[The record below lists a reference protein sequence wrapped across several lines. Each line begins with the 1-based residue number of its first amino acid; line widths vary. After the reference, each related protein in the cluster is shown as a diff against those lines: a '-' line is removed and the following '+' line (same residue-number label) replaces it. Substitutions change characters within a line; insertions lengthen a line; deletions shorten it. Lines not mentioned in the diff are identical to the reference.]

1 MVVRPAEARDNDA
14 LCCMEEKSVQ
24 GTQIKLTVRR
34 RDYFFR
40 AKHFRDSVLMVA
52 EDNGVLLGV
61 MGMAFLRL
69 RVGGTFH
76 KGALIF
82 DWRANP
88 EISDRGLNPVMGRIW
103 LALDAVARD
112 RGVEFLFGLVKKDNE
127 RSKRILSRGG
137 AQYVGTRKFYLFPV
151 TRRRRVAAGV
161 GVLDD
166 YDFAEDRR
174 LVAEHYRDY
183 DLVPDWESGEE
194 VLSRKYCRGLIRCG
208 QTSIRLWD
216 SSADY
221 QKIAVSIPWYY
232 SAARPVVQALRT
244 FLPLPRIPAP
254 GDVVRTW
261 DVYDPIVHSQREL
274 LEVMRAANNL
284 AMEAD
289 ADYLVVTADTRE
301 EELTV
306 FGKRAIISLEY
317 EILFKSLVE
326 MPAITKTYCDI
337 RWL

>member
-1 MVVRPAEARDNDA
+1 
-14 LCCMEEKSVQ
+14 MEEKSVQ

-61 MGMAFLRL
+61 MGMAFMRL

-137 AQYVGTRKFYLFPV
+137 AQYVGT
-151 TRRRRVAAGV
+151 
-161 GVLDD
+161 
-166 YDFAEDRR
+166 
-174 LVAEHYRDY
+174 
-183 DLVPDWESGEE
+183 E
-194 VLSRKYCRGLIRCG
+194 VLSVSCNQAEAGCGWSRGLGRLRLCRG
-208 QTSIRLWD
+208 
-216 SSADY
+216 
-221 QKIAVSIPWYY
+221 
-232 SAARPVVQALRT
+232 
-244 FLPLPRIPAP
+244 
-254 GDVVRTW
+254 
-261 DVYDPIVHSQREL
+261 SQI
-274 LEVMRAANNL
+274 
-284 AMEAD
+284 
-289 ADYLVVTADTRE
+289 
-301 EELTV
+301 
-306 FGKRAIISLEY
+306 GG
-317 EILFKSLVE
+317 
-326 MPAITKTYCDI
+326 
-337 RWL
+337 